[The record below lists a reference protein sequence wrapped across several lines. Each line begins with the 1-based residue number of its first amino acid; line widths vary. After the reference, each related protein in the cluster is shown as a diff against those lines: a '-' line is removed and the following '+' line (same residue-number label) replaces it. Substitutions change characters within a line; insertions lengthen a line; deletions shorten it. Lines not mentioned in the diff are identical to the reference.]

1 MTRIVL
7 SAVACIFVAGSAAAQ
22 GSPPTLSGTWVL
34 KKDPSVKLVVEQ
46 TPDKI
51 HVQEFKGDQV
61 LTEYTCNTVGKDCE
75 IQDEGRPAK
84 VTLWFNGPK
93 LIELRTKGSE
103 VTRRRFT
110 PAADGHS
117 LEVERS
123 AMSADGKTEVLA
135 YSR

>member
-1 MTRIVL
+1 MTRVVL
-7 SAVACIFVAGSAAAQ
+7 SAFACFFVIGSGVAQ
-22 GSPPTLSGTWVL
+22 TSPPALSGTWVL
-34 KKDPSVKLVVEQ
+34 KTDPSVKLVVEQ

-51 HVQEFKGDQV
+51 HVQEFRGDQV
-61 LTEYTCNTVGKDCE
+61 LTEFTCNTVGKDCE
-75 IQDEGRPAK
+75 IKDEGHPAK
-84 VTLWFNGPK
+84 VALWFNGPK
-93 LIELRTKGSE
+93 LIELRTKGNE

-110 PAADGHS
+110 LAADGHS